1 MMRNKNFIIIL
12 TVIVSALC
20 LYYLSFSYVAHN
32 VQEDAEAYATDA
44 QGNVDL
50 DKKQA
55 YLDSVWKEP
64 VYNFLGAEYTY
75 QEVKENELG
84 LGLDLR
90 GGMHVVLE
98 VSPVEIVKALSGNSK
113 DPSFVKAL
121 ARAQEMQKNSQE
133 KFTTLFAE
141 AYREIEPTGR
151 LSRIFS
157 NTVTRGKI
165 SYESSNAEVINV
177 IDKEVNDA
185 IERSFNILRT
195 RVDKF
200 GVNQPNIQRLGN
212 SGRIQ
217 IELPGIDNPDRVR
230 KLLQGM
236 ANLEFWEVWTPE
248 EVSPYFV
255 QLNDHLTKLEKSGAL
270 NLGAT
275 SSAKAG
281 KAEGT
286 TPATVQ
292 DAAAEDV
299 LAQAAATP
307 DSIATTADSGAVA
320 SADQPKADSAAAL
333 DSLAMEQGGVLAR
346 LFTQMPGGIGANVR
360 DTARINDI
368 FARSDVRAIF
378 PPNMKFLWGVK
389 PLVGDDRQEFV
400 EFYAVKKG
408 RDGKAPMTG
417 EAVNDARQDF
427 DQNGRPE
434 INMTM
439 TPAGA
444 KRWAKLTGDNVG
456 RQVAIVLDNYVY
468 SAPVVQG
475 EITGGNSSITG
486 NFAIEEA
493 KDLANILKAGKMPAP
508 TRIVEEA
515 IVGPSLGQEAINQGL
530 ISTLAGLLVVV
541 IFMIAYYRKGG
552 FIADLALIFNVFF
565 ILGILAQFGA
575 ALTLPGIAGI
585 VLTLGMAVD
594 ANVLIFERMR
604 EEAAKGLSL
613 REVINKGYD
622 KAFMTIFDANVT
634 TFLAGFILYY
644 FGSGPVKG
652 FAITMMLGIVTSF
665 FTSVFISRLLIERSF
680 KKAGKVSFSSSY
692 TDKLFANVKFDVM
705 KWKKPAYAFSLG
717 VILFGFVAMYLNGGL
732 NLGVDFKGGR
742 SYVVELDQAVPASDV
757 RNALVDDFQEAG
769 TEVKTF
775 GASNR
780 LKITTS
786 WLADDESLEADEKV
800 KAALMQGLEEYKDQ
814 NPQVLSS
821 SKVGATMADDIQK
834 TAIISL
840 LLAMAGIF
848 VYVMFRFSNWQFSLG
863 GVIALLHD
871 ALMIVAV
878 FAILDLFG
886 ISYEMDQVFIA
897 AVLTIIGFSI
907 NDTVVIFDRVREY
920 MVQNPRMHVREII
933 NPALIHTFS
942 RTIITSFTV
951 FMVVLILFIFGGEVL
966 RGFSLAMMIGV
977 VFGVYSTL
985 FIASPIVVD
994 TMKKKQEPAPTA
1006 AKPVAQTHK
1015 A

>member
-1 MMRNKNFIIIL
+1 MRNKNFIIIM

-20 LYYLSFSYVAHN
+20 LYYLSFSFVARS
-32 VQEDAEAYATDA
+32 VQKDAEAYATDA
-44 QGNVDL
+44 QGNVDHA
-50 DKKQA
+50 KQQS
-55 YLDSVWKEP
+55 YLDSVWREP

-98 VSPVEIVKALSGNSK
+98 VSPIEIVKSLSGNSK
-113 DPSFVKAL
+113 DPNFLKAL
-121 ARAQEMQKNSQE
+121 ARAQEMQRNSQE
-133 KFTTLFAE
+133 RFPNLFAE
-141 AYREIEPTGR
+141 AYREIEPDGR

-165 SYESSNAEVINV
+165 SYESSNAEVVDVINQ
-177 IDKEVNDA
+177 EVEEA

-200 GVNQPNIQRLGN
+200 GVNQPNIQRLGR

-217 IELPGIDNPDRVR
+217 IELPGVDNPDRVR

-248 EVSPYFV
+248 EISPYFT
-255 QLNDHLTKLEKSGAL
+255 QLSTHLDAEE
-270 NLGAT
+270 
-275 SSAKAG
+275 KAG
-281 KAEGT
+281 RLNIGRAAAQTAPAAAGT
-286 TPATVQ
+286 TPAAVQ
-292 DAAAEDV
+292 DAAADDV
-299 LAQAAATP
+299 LAQAAATSG
-307 DSIATTADSGAVA
+307 DTAASAANDTTALASTAQTD
-320 SADQPKADSAAAL
+320 SADAL
-333 DSLAMEQGGVLAR
+333 QSLQNEQMGVMGR
-346 LFTQMPGGIGANVR
+346 LFTMMPGGIGANVR
-360 DTARINDI
+360 DTAKINEI
-368 FARSDVRAIF
+368 FARPDVRSIF

-389 PLVGDDRQEFV
+389 PLVGDNRQEFV

-417 EAVNDARQDF
+417 DAVNDARQDF

-439 TPAGA
+439 TPTGA
-444 KRWAKLTGDNVG
+444 KRWANLTGNNVG

-486 NFAIEEA
+486 NFTIEEA

-530 ISTLAGLLVVV
+530 ISTVAGLVLV
-541 IFMIAYYRKGG
+541 ILFMIAYYARGG
-552 FIADLALIFNVFF
+552 FIADLALLFNVFF
-565 ILGILAQFGA
+565 ILGVLAQFGA

-604 EEAAKGLSL
+604 EEASKGLNI
-613 REVINKGYD
+613 REVINKGYE
-622 KAFMTIFDANVT
+622 KAFSSILDANVT
-634 TFLAGFILYY
+634 TFLVGFILYF

-652 FAITMMLGIVTSF
+652 FAITLMIGIVTSF
-665 FTSVFISRLLIERSF
+665 FTSVFISRILVERSF
-680 KKAGKVSFSSSY
+680 RRSGKLSFSTSIA
-692 TDKLFANVKFDVM
+692 DKMFRNVKFDVM
-705 KWKKPAYAFSLG
+705 KIKKPAYIFSLS
-717 VILFGFVAMYLNGGL
+717 VIVLGFVAMFINGGP

-742 SYVVELDQAVPASDV
+742 SYVVEFDQAIPAPDLRS
-757 RNALVDDFQEAG
+757 ALLDNFESAG

-780 LKITTS
+780 VKVTTS
-786 WLADDESLEADEKV
+786 WLAEDESTQADERV
-800 KAALMQGLEEYKDQ
+800 LSALMQGLEQYSNQ
-814 NPQVLSS
+814 NPEVLSS

-834 TAIISL
+834 TA
-840 LLAMAGIF
+840 LLAVLLSLAGIF
-848 VYVMFRFSNWQFSLG
+848 IYVMVRFSKWQFSLG

-871 ALMIVAV
+871 ALMIIAV
-878 FAILDLFG
+878 FSILELIG
-886 ISYEMDQVFIA
+886 ISYEIDQVFVA

-920 MVQNPRMHVREII
+920 MHDNPNKHIKDLV
-933 NPALIHTFS
+933 NPALISTFS
-942 RTIITSFTV
+942 RTMITSLTLL
-951 FMVVLILFIFGGEVL
+951 VVVVVLFIFGGEVL
-966 RGFSLAMMIGV
+966 RGFSLAMIIGV
-977 VFGVYSTL
+977 LAGSYSSL
-985 FIASPIVVD
+985 FIATPIVLD
-994 TMKKKQEPAPTA
+994 TMREKKT
-1006 AKPVAQTHK
+1006 PVASAK
-1015 A
+1015 MA

>member
-1 MMRNKNFIIIL
+1 MRNKNFIIVMTL
-12 TVIVSALC
+12 IVSALC
-20 LYYLSFSYVAHN
+20 LYYLSFSFVARS
-32 VQEDAEAYATDA
+32 VQKDAEAYATDA
-44 QGNVDL
+44 QGNVDHAR
-50 DKKQA
+50 QQS
-55 YLDSVWKEP
+55 YLDSVWREP

-98 VSPVEIVKALSGNSK
+98 VSPIEIIKSMSGNSK
-113 DPSFVKAL
+113 DPNFLKAL
-121 ARAQEMQKNSQE
+121 ARAQEMQRNSQE
-133 KFTTLFAE
+133 KFTSLFAE
-141 AYREIEPTGR
+141 AFREIEPDGR

-157 NTVTRGKI
+157 NTANRGKI
-165 SYESSNAEVINV
+165 SYESSNADVINA
-177 IDKEVNDA
+177 IDTEVEDA

-200 GVNQPNIQRLGN
+200 GVSQPNIQRLGN

-248 EVSPYFV
+248 EVSPYFT
-255 QLNDHLTKLEKSGAL
+255 QLSDHLNAEEKAGRL
-270 NLGAT
+270 NLGRTAT
-275 SSAKAG
+275 QSAA
-281 KAEGT
+281 ANAT

-292 DAAAEDV
+292 DAAADDV
-299 LAQAAATP
+299 LAQAAATSN
-307 DSIATTADSGAVA
+307 DTAAAAAGDTTALA
-320 SADQPKADSAAAL
+320 SAAQTDSADAL
-333 DSLAMEQGGVLAR
+333 QSLQEEQMGVMGR
-346 LFTQMPGGIGANVR
+346 LFTMMPGGIGANVR
-360 DTARINDI
+360 DTAKINEI
-368 FARSDVRAIF
+368 FNRPDVRSIF

-389 PLVGDDRQEFV
+389 PLVGDNRQEFV

-417 EAVNDARQDF
+417 DAVNDARQDF

-439 TPAGA
+439 TPAGS

-486 NFAIEEA
+486 NFTIEEA

-530 ISTLAGLLVVV
+530 ISTVAGLIMVV
-541 IFMIAYYRKGG
+541 IFMIAYYSRGG
-552 FIADLALIFNVFF
+552 FIADLALLFNVFF
-565 ILGILAQFGA
+565 ILGVLAQFGA

-604 EEAAKGLSL
+604 EESLKGLSM

-622 KAFMTIFDANVT
+622 KAFSTILDANVT
-634 TFLAGFILYY
+634 TFIVGFILYF

-652 FAITMMLGIVTSF
+652 FAITLMIGIVTSF
-665 FTSVFISRLLIERSF
+665 FTSVFISRILVERVF
-680 KKAGKVSFSSSY
+680 KKSGKLSFGTSLSANM
-692 TDKLFANVKFDVM
+692 FRNVKFDVM
-705 KWKKPAYAFSLG
+705 KFRKPAYAFSLA
-717 VILFGFVAMYLNGGL
+717 VIVFGFVAMYINGGP

-742 SYVVELDQAVPASDV
+742 SYVVNFDQAIAAPDV
-757 RNALVDDFQEAG
+757 RSALLDDFESAG

-780 LKITTS
+780 VKITTS
-786 WLADDESLEADEKV
+786 WLADDESIQADERV
-800 KAALMQGLEEYKDQ
+800 KAALMQGLEQYSNQ
-814 NPQVLSS
+814 NPEILSQ

-834 TAIISL
+834 TAL
-840 LLAMAGIF
+840 VAVLLALVGIF
-848 VYVMFRFSNWQFSLG
+848 IYVMLRFSKWQFSLG
-863 GVIALLHD
+863 GVVALLHD
-871 ALMIVAV
+871 ALMIIAV
-878 FAILDLFG
+878 FSIFDLFG
-886 ISYEMDQVFIA
+886 VSYEMDQVFIA

-920 MVQNPRMHVREII
+920 MHDNPNKPLRDIV
-933 NPALIHTFS
+933 NPALISTFS
-942 RTIITSFTV
+942 RTIITSLTLF
-951 FMVVLILFIFGGEVL
+951 VVVVILFIFGGEVL
-966 RGFSLAMMIGV
+966 RGFSFAMIVGVLAGT
-977 VFGVYSTL
+977 YSSL
-985 FIASPIVVD
+985 FIATPIVVD
-994 TMKKKQEPAPTA
+994 TVKEKVTPAVS
-1006 AKPVAQTHK
+1006 AKVA
-1015 A
+1015 

>member
-1 MMRNKNFIIIL
+1 MRNKNFIIVMTL
-12 TVIVSALC
+12 IVSALC
-20 LYYLSFSYVAHN
+20 LYYLSFSFVARS
-32 VQEDAEAYATDA
+32 VQKDAEAYATDA
-44 QGNVDL
+44 QGNVDHAR
-50 DKKQA
+50 QQS
-55 YLDSVWKEP
+55 YLDSVWREP

-98 VSPVEIVKALSGNSK
+98 VSPIEIIKSMSGNSK
-113 DPSFVKAL
+113 DPNFLKAI
-121 ARAQEMQKNSQE
+121 ARAQEMQRNSQE
-133 KFTTLFAE
+133 KFTSLFAE
-141 AYREIEPTGR
+141 AFREIEPNGR

-157 NTVTRGKI
+157 NTANRGKI
-165 SYESSNAEVINV
+165 SYESSNADVINA
-177 IDKEVNDA
+177 IDAEVEDA

-200 GVNQPNIQRLGN
+200 GVSQPNIQRLGN

-248 EVSPYFV
+248 EVSPYFI
-255 QLNDHLTKLEKSGAL
+255 QLSEHLDKEEKAGRL
-270 NLGAT
+270 NLGRAST
-275 SSAKAG
+275 SRTKSTA
-281 KAEGT
+281 T

-292 DAAAEDV
+292 DAAADDV
-299 LAQAAATP
+299 LAQAAATSNDTAAASNDTSALASAAQP
-307 DSIATTADSGAVA
+307 DTAD
-320 SADQPKADSAAAL
+320 AL
-333 DSLAMEQGGVLAR
+333 QSLQEEQMGVMGR
-346 LFTQMPGGIGANVR
+346 LFTMMPGGIGANTR
-360 DTARINDI
+360 DTAKINEI
-368 FARSDVRAIF
+368 FNRPDVRSIF
-378 PPNMKFLWGVK
+378 PPNMKFLWSVK
-389 PLVGDDRQEFV
+389 PLVGDNRQEFV

-417 EAVNDARQDF
+417 DAVNDARQDF

-444 KRWAKLTGDNVG
+444 KRWARLTGDNVG

-475 EITGGNSSITG
+475 EITGGNSSISG
-486 NFAIEEA
+486 NFTIEEA

-530 ISTLAGLLVVV
+530 ISTIAGLIMVI
-541 IFMIAYYRKGG
+541 IFMIAYYARGG
-552 FIADLALIFNVFF
+552 FIADLALLFNIFF
-565 ILGILAQFGA
+565 ILGVLAQFGA

-604 EEAAKGLSL
+604 EESLKGLSM

-622 KAFMTIFDANVT
+622 KAFSTILDANVT
-634 TFLAGFILYY
+634 TFIVGFILYY

-652 FAITMMLGIVTSF
+652 FAITLMIGIVTSF
-665 FTSVFISRLLIERSF
+665 FTAVFISRILVERAFRKSGKLSF
-680 KKAGKVSFSSSY
+680 GTVLS
-692 TDKLFANVKFDVM
+692 ANMFRNIKFDVM
-705 KWKKPAYAFSLG
+705 QYRKPAYAFSLG
-717 VILFGFVAMYLNGGL
+717 IIVFGFVAMYINGGP

-742 SYVVELDQAVPASDV
+742 SYVVNFDQAIAASDV
-757 RNALVDDFQEAG
+757 RSSLLDDFESAG

-780 LKITTS
+780 VKITTS
-786 WLADDESLEADEKV
+786 WLADDESIEADDRV
-800 KAALMQGLEEYKDQ
+800 KRALMQGLEQYSNQ
-814 NPQVLSS
+814 NPEILSS

-834 TAIISL
+834 TAL
-840 LLAMAGIF
+840 VAVLLALVGIF
-848 VYVMFRFSNWQFSLG
+848 IYVMIRFTKWQFSLG
-863 GVIALLHD
+863 GVVALLHD
-871 ALMIVAV
+871 ALMIIA
-878 FAILDLFG
+878 FFSIFDLFG

-920 MVQNPRMHVREII
+920 MNDNPNKPLRDIV
-933 NPALIHTFS
+933 NPALISTFS
-942 RTIITSFTV
+942 RTIITSLTLF
-951 FMVVLILFIFGGEVL
+951 VVVVILFIFGGEVL
-966 RGFSLAMMIGV
+966 RGFSFAMIIGV
-977 VFGVYSTL
+977 LAGTYSSL
-985 FIASPIVVD
+985 FIATPIVVD
-994 TMKKKQEPAPTA
+994 TVKEKKT
-1006 AKPVAQTHK
+1006 PVASAK
-1015 A
+1015 MA

>member
-1 MMRNKNFIIIL
+1 MRNKTLIIVL
-12 TVIVSALC
+12 TAIVSALC
-20 LYYLSFSYVAHN
+20 LYYLSFSFVARG
-32 VQEDAEAYATDA
+32 VQKDAESYATDA
-44 QGNVDL
+44 QGNVDM
-50 DKKQA
+50 DKKQT

-64 VYNFLGAEYTY
+64 VYNFLGASYTY

-98 VSPVEIVKALSGNSK
+98 VSPVEIIKSMSGNSK
-113 DPSFVKAL
+113 DPNFLKAL
-121 ARAQEMQKNSQE
+121 ARAQELQKNSQE
-133 KFTTLFAE
+133 NFTTLFAE
-141 AYREIEPTGR
+141 AYREVEPNGR

-157 NTVTRGKI
+157 NTANRGKI

-177 IDKEVNDA
+177 IDKEVEDA

-195 RVDKF
+195 RIDKF
-200 GVNQPNIQRLGN
+200 GVNQPNIQRLKG

-248 EVSPYFV
+248 EFSPYFA
-255 QLNDHLTKLEKSGAL
+255 QLGEQLDKQEKAGQL
-270 NLGAT
+270 NLGT
-275 SSAKAG
+275 TETAKKDVLAN
-281 KAEGT
+281 
-286 TPATVQ
+286 
-292 DAAAEDV
+292 AAADSAAVGAANEDV
-299 LAQAAATP
+299 LAKAAGTTDSTALAKATP
-307 DSIATTADSGAVA
+307 T
-320 SADQPKADSAAAL
+320 KDSAKATSTI
-333 DSLAMEQGGVLAR
+333 DSLAAAQQGGVLAR
-346 LFTQMPGGIGANVR
+346 LFTAMPGGIGANVR

-368 FARSDVRAIF
+368 FAKPEVRAIF

-389 PLVGDDRQEFV
+389 PIAGDNRQEFV
-400 EFYAVKKG
+400 EFYAIKKG

-427 DQNGRPE
+427 DQNGSPE

-439 TPAGA
+439 TPTGA
-444 KRWAKLTGDNVG
+444 KKWARLTGDNVG

-486 NFAIEEA
+486 NFSIEEA

-530 ISTLAGLLVVV
+530 LSTIAGLLVVV
-541 IFMIAYYRKGG
+541 VFMIAYYRTGG
-552 FIADLALIFNVFF
+552 FIADLALVFNVFF
-565 ILGILAQFGA
+565 ILGILAQFNA

-604 EEAAKGLSL
+604 EEAAKGLPL

-622 KAFMTIFDANVT
+622 KAFMTILDANVT
-634 TFLAGFILYY
+634 TFLAGFILYF

-652 FAITMMLGIVTSF
+652 FAITLMLGIVTSF
-665 FTSVFISRLLIERSF
+665 FTSVFISRLLIESSF
-680 KKAGKVSFSSSY
+680 KRAGRLSFSSSF
-692 TDKLFANVKFDVM
+692 TDRMFANVKFDVM
-705 KWKKPAYAFSLG
+705 KWKKPAYAFSLA
-717 VILFGFVAMYLNGGL
+717 ILAFGFIAMAIKGP

-742 SYVVELDQAVPASDV
+742 SYIVQLDQAVPASEV
-757 RNALVDDFQEAG
+757 RGALIDNFQEAG

-780 LKITTS
+780 LKVITS
-786 WLADDESLEADEKV
+786 YLADDESTTADEQV
-800 KAALMQGLEEYKDQ
+800 KTALLQGLEEYKSL

-834 TAIISL
+834 TALIAL
-840 LLAMAGIF
+840 LLSLVGIF
-848 VYVMFRFSNWQFSLG
+848 IYVMFRFSNWQFSLG
-863 GVIALLHD
+863 GVVALLHD
-871 ALMIVAV
+871 ALMIIAV

-920 MVQNPRMHVREII
+920 MVDNPRKHVGEII
-933 NPALIHTFS
+933 NPALINTFS

-951 FMVVLILFIFGGEVL
+951 FMVVLVLFIFGGEIL
-966 RGFSLAMMIGV
+966 RSFSLAMLIGIL
-977 VFGVYSTL
+977 FGTYSSL
-985 FIASPIVVD
+985 FIAAPIVVD
-994 TMKKKQEPAPTA
+994 TMKKKPESTPTP
-1006 AKPVAQTHK
+1006 AKPVAQ
-1015 A
+1015 AR

>member
-1 MMRNKNFIIIL
+1 MRNKNFIIIM

-20 LYYLSFSYVAHN
+20 LYYLSFSFVARS
-32 VQEDAEAYATDA
+32 VQNDAEAYATDA
-44 QGNVDL
+44 QGNVNH
-50 DKKQA
+50 DKQQT
-55 YLDSVWKEP
+55 YLDSIWKEP

-75 QEVKENELG
+75 QDVKENELG

-98 VSPVEIVKALSGNSK
+98 VSPVEIIRSLSGNSK
-113 DPSFVKAL
+113 DPNFLKAL

-141 AYREIEPTGR
+141 AYREVEPDGR

-157 NTVTRGKI
+157 NTANRGKI
-165 SYESSNAEVINV
+165 SFESSNAEVINV
-177 IDKEVNDA
+177 IDQEVDDA

-195 RVDKF
+195 RIDKF
-200 GVNQPNIQRLGN
+200 GVNQPNIQRLKGG
-212 SGRIQ
+212 GRIQ

-248 EVSPYFV
+248 EFSPYFS
-255 QLNDHLTKLEKSGAL
+255 QLSEHLDKEE
-270 NLGAT
+270 
-275 SSAKAG
+275 KAG
-281 KAEGT
+281 RLNIGRTSAQTAPTAGDT
-286 TPATVQ
+286 TPAAVQ
-292 DAAAEDV
+292 DAAADDV
-299 LAQAAATP
+299 LAQAAATTN
-307 DSIATTADSGAVA
+307 DTAAASNDTTALA
-320 SADQPKADSAAAL
+320 SADQAKTDTADAL
-333 DSLAMEQGGVLAR
+333 QSLQEEQMGVMGR
-346 LFTQMPGGIGANVR
+346 LFTMMPGGIGANVR

-368 FARSDVRAIF
+368 FQRSDVRAIF

-389 PLVGDDRQEFV
+389 PIKGDNRQEFV
-400 EFYAVKKG
+400 EFYAIKKG

-486 NFAIEEA
+486 NFTIEEA

-530 ISTLAGLLVVV
+530 LSTLAGLLVVV
-541 IFMIAYYRKGG
+541 VFMIAYYRTGG
-552 FIADLALIFNVFF
+552 FIANLALVFNVFF
-565 ILGILAQFGA
+565 ILGILAQFNA

-613 REVINKGYD
+613 RDVINKGYD
-622 KAFMTIFDANVT
+622 KAFLTILDANAT
-634 TFLAGFILYY
+634 TFLAGFILYF

-680 KKAGKVSFSSSY
+680 KRAGKLSFSSSF
-692 TDKLFANVKFDVM
+692 TDRLFANVQFDVM
-705 KWKKPAYAFSLG
+705 KWKKPAYAFSLA
-717 VILFGFVAMYLNGGL
+717 VITFGMVAMAIKGP

-742 SYVVELDQAVPASDV
+742 SYVVQFDDAVPASDV
-757 RNALVDDFQEAG
+757 RGALLDNFEEEG

-780 LKITTS
+780 LKVITS
-786 WLADDESLEADEKV
+786 YLADDESTTADEQV
-800 KAALMQGLEEYKDQ
+800 KTALLQGLEEYKNL
-814 NPQVLSS
+814 NPEILSS

-834 TAIISL
+834 TAVISL
-840 LLAMAGIF
+840 VLALVGIF
-848 VYVMFRFSNWQFSLG
+848 IYVMFRFSNWQFSLG

-871 ALMIVAV
+871 AIMIIAI

-886 ISYEMDQVFIA
+886 ISYEMDQIFIA

-920 MVQNPRMHVREII
+920 LNDNPRLHVSEII
-933 NPALIHTFS
+933 NPALVHTFS

-951 FMVVLILFIFGGEVL
+951 FMVVLVLFIFGGEIL

-977 VFGVYSTL
+977 LFGVYSTL

-994 TMKKKQEPAPTA
+994 TMKKKPQPTPAP
-1006 AKPVAQTHK
+1006 AKPATQAQK